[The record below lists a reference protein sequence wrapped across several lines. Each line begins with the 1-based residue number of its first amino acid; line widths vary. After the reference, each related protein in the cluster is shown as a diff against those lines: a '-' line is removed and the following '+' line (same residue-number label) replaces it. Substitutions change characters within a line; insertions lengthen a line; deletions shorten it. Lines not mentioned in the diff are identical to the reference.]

1 MITKYPLLVILRGL
15 SIGWFVL
22 LLAPATAVIAS
33 CILSIYGVNCF
44 VFFSALRSFELDTM
58 FIAFV
63 ICFIF
68 LVDFIRVSIS
78 LREATISPPYTK
90 LVYYSDLLKLFLNS
104 LIAVSNFS
112 ASGKPPVSLISFNS
126 SVAFDSA
133 QWFNSSSKRVISTT
147 GISSKYPFVNA

>member
-1 MITKYPLLVILRGL
+1 MVCI
-15 SIGWFVL
+15 
-22 LLAPATAVIAS
+22 ATCPCNCS
-33 CILSIYGVNCF
+33 NCILHFIHIWCELF
-44 VFFSALRSFELDTM
+44 VFFSALRSLELDTM

-133 QWFNSSSKRVISTT
+133 QWFNSSSKTCDIYNWN
-147 GISSKYPFVNA
+147 IIVNILLLMHK